1 MINSLLMSGS
11 DVLTVVN
18 SAFFILGGIAVFMV
32 GMSMMG
38 SNLENAAGKSMRR
51 LMGKATKNR
60 FAGVGT
66 GAAVTAVVNSSA
78 ATTVMIVGFVNVGI
92 MTLVQAT
99 PVIMGANIGTT
110 ISAFIMALS
119 SAGGA
124 TFSVAAVF
132 ALIAFAG
139 FVLTLVGKNDKVK
152 RIGNIFEGIGL
163 IFIGLNVMSGAVHD
177 LLENGNIK
185 DAVESMFTA
194 IGLGKKTLTWEIAVL
209 FILGALLT
217 AAMQSSAALTAI
229 VISLATP
236 DPTSG
241 ISLISLQMAMCI
253 ILGANVGTCLTSL
266 LSSMGASINAKRTAM
281 VHLLFNLGGCL
292 IFIWPVAFAGQY
304 IDIGLSSII
313 ADTEWQIALF
323 HLVFNLLTTL
333 ILLPFVNTLVKLASL
348 IVKDKK
354 GAGVQEGAEML
365 DMRLLKTPAIA
376 VGQVRK
382 ELLRMDAMAY
392 DNYKLALSMLINKDL
407 SQKENFAETERRIND
422 TNKYV
427 TSFLVKLQLEELA
440 ENDEKKV
447 SSFYHVASD
456 LERIGDY
463 AENIVE
469 YAERMVEDNAEFSES
484 AIEEIER
491 MDGHIS
497 ALHNA
502 VIKTFGE
509 ITLNYVREV
518 EAEEQATDE
527 VCSEMQEA
535 HLRRMQEG
543 SCSPEAGV
551 VYLQLA
557 LNLERIGDHMH
568 NIANSVK
575 TYAGKVRAV
584 TAKKPN

>member
-1 MINSLLMSGS
+1 MSGS
-11 DVLTVVN
+11 DVLTIVN
-18 SAFFILGGIAVFMV
+18 SLFFILGGIAVFMV
-32 GMSMMG
+32 GMGMMG

-124 TFSVAAVF
+124 SFSVAAVF

-139 FVLTLVGKNDKVK
+139 FVLTLVGKKDKVK

-177 LLENGNIK
+177 LLENGNIN
-185 DAVESMFTA
+185 DAVKGMFTA

-236 DPTSG
+236 DPTTG

-266 LSSMGASINAKRTAM
+266 LSSMGASINAKRAAL

-292 IFIWPVAFAGQY
+292 IFIWPVAFAGKY

-333 ILLPFVNTLVKLASL
+333 ILLPFVNILVKLASL

-354 GAGVQEGAEML
+354 GAGAQSGAEML
-365 DMRLLKTPAIA
+365 DSRLLKTPPIA

-382 ELLRMDAMAY
+382 ELLRMGETAY
-392 DNYKLALSMLINKDL
+392 GNYKLALSMLLNKDL
-407 SQKENFAETERRIND
+407 SEKEKFAETERNIND

-427 TSFLVKLQLEELA
+427 TSFLVKLSLEELA

-484 AIEEIER
+484 AVEEISR
-491 MDGHIS
+491 MDGHIT
-497 ALHNA
+497 ALYNF
-502 VIKTFGE
+502 VTKTFGE
-509 ITLNYVREV
+509 ITLKYMNEV

-527 VCSEMQEA
+527 VCSEMQEK
-535 HLRRMQEG
+535 HLLRMQEG
-543 SCSPEAGV
+543 TCSPEAGV

-557 LNLERIGDHMH
+557 INLERIGDHMH

-575 TYAGKVRAV
+575 NYAPRY
-584 TAKKPN
+584 

>member
-1 MINSLLMSGS
+1 MTGFLLMSGS
-11 DVLTVVN
+11 DVLTVIN

-51 LMGKATKNR
+51 LMAKATQNR
-60 FAGVGT
+60 FIGVGT
-66 GAAVTAVVNSSA
+66 GATVTAVVNSSA

-124 TFSVAAVF
+124 SFSVAAVF
-132 ALIAFAG
+132 ALLAFTG
-139 FVLTLVGKNDKVK
+139 FVLTLVGKKDKIK

-266 LSSMGASINAKRTAM
+266 LSSMGASINAKRAAM
-281 VHLLFNLGGCL
+281 VHLLFNLGGCF

-333 ILLPFVNTLVKLASL
+333 LLLPFVNVLVKLSCL
-348 IVKDKK
+348 IVKGKK
-354 GAGVQEGAEML
+354 GGEEQHGETL
-365 DMRLLKTPAIA
+365 DTRLLKTPAIA

-382 ELLRMDAMAY
+382 ELLRMDVMAY

-407 SQKENFAETERRIND
+407 SQKEHFAETERNIND

-502 VIKTFGE
+502 VVKTFGE
-509 ITLNYVREV
+509 ITLNYVSEV

-575 TYAGKVRAV
+575 SYASQKSA
-584 TAKKPN
+584 TAKK

>member
-1 MINSLLMSGS
+1 MSGN
-11 DVLTVVN
+11 DVLLIIN
-18 SAFFILGGIAVFMV
+18 SAFFMLGGIAVFMV
-32 GMSMMG
+32 GMGMMG
-38 SNLENAAGKSMRR
+38 SNLENAAGKSMRK
-51 LMGKATKNR
+51 LMSKATQNR
-60 FAGVGT
+60 FVGVGT

-119 SAGGA
+119 AAGGA
-124 TFSVAAVF
+124 SFSVAAVF
-132 ALIAFAG
+132 ALLAFTG
-139 FVLTLVGKNDKVK
+139 FVLTLVGKKDKIK

-177 LLENGNIK
+177 MLANEGIK
-185 DAVESMFTA
+185 QAIEGMFIA
-194 IGLGKKTLTWEIAVL
+194 IGNGKTTLSWEIPVL
-209 FILGALLT
+209 FLLGALLT
-217 AAMQSSAALTAI
+217 AAMQSSAALTSI
-229 VISLATP
+229 IITLAGTN
-236 DPTSG
+236 
-241 ISLISLQMAMCI
+241 LISLQMAMCI

-266 LSSMGASINAKRTAM
+266 LSSMGASINAKRAAM
-281 VHLLFNLGGCL
+281 VHLLFNLAGCF
-292 IFIWPVAFAGQY
+292 IFIWPVAFAGKY
-304 IDIGLSSII
+304 IDVGLSNII
-313 ADTEWQIALF
+313 TDTEWQIALF
-323 HLVFNLLTTL
+323 HLVFNLLTTFL
-333 ILLPFVNTLVKLASL
+333 LLPFVNILVKLSCL

-354 GAGVQEGAEML
+354 GGEVHENAETL
-365 DMRLLKTPAIA
+365 DKRLLKTPAIA

-382 ELLRMDAMAY
+382 ELLRMGAMAF
-392 DNYKLALSMLINKDL
+392 DNYKLALSMLLSKDL
-407 SQKENFAETERRIND
+407 SEKEKFDRTERNINE

-427 TSFLVKLQLEELA
+427 TAFLVKLTLEELA

-484 AIEEIER
+484 AIEEIKK
-491 MDGHIS
+491 MDGHLT
-497 ALHNA
+497 ALYNA
-502 VIKTFGE
+502 VVKTFGE
-509 ITLNYVREV
+509 ITLAYMKEV

-527 VCSEMQEA
+527 VCREMQEQ
-535 HLRRMQEG
+535 HIRRVTEG
-543 SCSPEAGV
+543 TCSPEAGV

-575 TYAGKVRAV
+575 QYATRVK
-584 TAKKPN
+584 TASAKNASKN

>member
-1 MINSLLMSGS
+1 MLNTLLMSGS

-18 SAFFILGGIAVFMV
+18 SLFFILGGIAVFMV

-51 LMGKATKNR
+51 LMGKATQNR
-60 FAGVGT
+60 FVGVGT

-110 ISAFIMALS
+110 VSAFIMALS

-124 TFSVAAVF
+124 SFSVAAVF

-139 FVLTLVGKNDKVK
+139 FVLTLVGKKDKIK

-177 LLENGNIK
+177 LIEN
-185 DAVESMFTA
+185 ESIEQAIEGMFIA
-194 IGLGKKTLTWEIAVL
+194 IGKDKTTLSWEIPVL
-209 FILGALLT
+209 FLLGALLT
-217 AAMQSSAALTAI
+217 AAMQSSAALTSI
-229 VISLATP
+229 IITLAGTN
-236 DPTSG
+236 
-241 ISLISLQMAMCI
+241 LISLQMAMCI

-333 ILLPFVNTLVKLASL
+333 ILLPFVNALVKLSCL
-348 IVKDKK
+348 IVKGKK
-354 GAGVQEGAEML
+354 GGEAHENAETL
-365 DMRLLKTPAIA
+365 DVRLLKTPAIA

-382 ELLRMDAMAY
+382 ELLRMDKMAY
-392 DNYKLALSMLINKDL
+392 DNYKLALAMLINKDL
-407 SQKENFAETERRIND
+407 SEKEKFAETERNIND

-484 AIEEIER
+484 AIEEINR
-491 MDGHIS
+491 MDGHIT

-502 VIKTFGE
+502 VVKTFGE
-509 ITLNYVREV
+509 ITLKYVKEV
-518 EAEEQATDE
+518 ETEEQATDE
-527 VCSEMQEA
+527 VCSEMQEK

-543 SCSPEAGV
+543 ACSPEAGV

-557 LNLERIGDHMH
+557 INLERIGDHMH

-575 TYAGKVRAV
+575 PYASRIKVV
-584 TAKKPN
+584 HKN

>member
-1 MINSLLMSGS
+1 MVNSLLMSGS
-11 DVLTVVN
+11 DVLIIVSSV
-18 SAFFILGGIAVFMV
+18 FFMLGGIAVFMV

-78 ATTVMIVGFVNVGI
+78 ATTVMIVGCVNVGI

-110 ISAFIMALS
+110 VSAFIMALS

-124 TFSVAAVF
+124 SFSVAAVF
-132 ALIAFAG
+132 ALVAFAG
-139 FVLTLVGKNDKVK
+139 FVLTLVGKKDKVK

-177 LLENGNIK
+177 MLDNESIKHAIEN
-185 DAVESMFTA
+185 MFVA
-194 IGLGKKTLTWEIAVL
+194 IGKGKDTLSWEIPVL
-209 FILGALLT
+209 FLLGALLT
-217 AAMQSSAALTAI
+217 AAMQSSAALTSI
-229 VISLATP
+229 IITLAGTN
-236 DPTSG
+236 
-241 ISLISLQMAMCI
+241 LISLQMAMCI

-292 IFIWPVAFAGQY
+292 IFIWPVAFAGRY

-333 ILLPFVNTLVKLASL
+333 LLLPFVNALVKLASL

-354 GAGVQEGAEML
+354 GSGAQGGAETL
-365 DMRLLKTPAIA
+365 DLRLLKTPAIA

-382 ELLRMDAMAY
+382 ELLRMDGMAY
-392 DNYKLALSMLINKDL
+392 DNYKLALSMLMNKDL
-407 SQKENFAETERRIND
+407 SEKERFAETERNINE

-427 TSFLVKLQLEELA
+427 TSFLVKLALEELA

-484 AIEEIER
+484 AIEEITR

-502 VIKTFGE
+502 VVKTFGE
-509 ITLNYVREV
+509 ITLKYVKEV

-557 LNLERIGDHMH
+557 INLERIGDHMH

-575 TYAGKVRAV
+575 PYASRVRAV
-584 TAKKPN
+584 AAKKPN

>member
-177 LLENGNIK
+177 LIENDSINQSIT
-185 DAVESMFTA
+185 DMFVA
-194 IGLGKKTLTWEIAVL
+194 IGKDKETLSWEIPVL
-209 FILGALLT
+209 FLLGALLT
-217 AAMQSSAALTAI
+217 AAMQSSAALTSI
-229 VISLATP
+229 IITLAGTN
-236 DPTSG
+236 
-241 ISLISLQMAMCI
+241 LISLQMAMCI

-323 HLVFNLLTTL
+323 HLVFNLLTTF

-354 GAGVQEGAEML
+354 GGEVQSSAETL
-365 DMRLLKTPAIA
+365 DVRLLKTPAIA

-382 ELLRMDAMAY
+382 ELLRMDVMAY

-407 SQKENFAETERRIND
+407 SQKEHFAETERNINE

-502 VIKTFGE
+502 VVKTFGE
-509 ITLNYVREV
+509 ITLNYVSEV

>member
-1 MINSLLMSGS
+1 MSGS
-11 DVLTVVN
+11 DVLAIVN
-18 SAFFILGGIAVFMV
+18 SLFFILGGIAVFMV

-124 TFSVAAVF
+124 SFSVAAVF
-132 ALIAFAG
+132 ALVAFAG
-139 FVLTLVGKNDKVK
+139 FVLTLVGKKDRIK

-177 LLENGNIK
+177 LLEN
-185 DAVESMFTA
+185 ESIEGAIEGMFIA
-194 IGLGKKTLTWEIAVL
+194 IGKGKSTLSWEIPVL
-209 FILGALLT
+209 FLLGALLT
-217 AAMQSSAALTAI
+217 AAMQSSAALTSI
-229 VISLATP
+229 IITLAGTN
-236 DPTSG
+236 
-241 ISLISLQMAMCI
+241 LISLQMAMCI

-281 VHLLFNLGGCL
+281 VHLLFNLAGCL
-292 IFIWPVAFAGQY
+292 IFIWPVAFAGKY

-323 HLVFNLLTTL
+323 HLVFNLLTTFL
-333 ILLPFVNTLVKLASL
+333 LLPFVNTLVKLSCL
-348 IVKDKK
+348 IVKGKK
-354 GAGVQEGAEML
+354 GGEAHENAETL
-365 DMRLLKTPAIA
+365 DKRLLKTPAIA

-382 ELLRMDAMAY
+382 ELLRMDEMAY
-392 DNYKLALSMLINKDL
+392 GNYKLALSMLLNKEL
-407 SQKENFAETERRIND
+407 SEKEKFAETERRINE

-427 TSFLVKLQLEELA
+427 TSFLVKLALEELA

-469 YAERMVEDNAEFSES
+469 YAERMVEDDAEFSES
-484 AIEEIER
+484 AVEEIKR
-491 MDGHIS
+491 MDGHIT
-497 ALHNA
+497 ALHGA
-502 VIKTFGE
+502 VVKTFGE
-509 ITLNYVREV
+509 ITLKYVKEV

-527 VCSEMQEA
+527 VCTEMQEA

-543 SCSPEAGV
+543 TCSPEAGV

-575 TYAGKVRAV
+575 PYAGRIRTA
-584 TAKKPN
+584 TAKNPASKN